1 MVSAVLLHTQGD
13 GRALVRTG
21 GVAREH
27 APAAAM
33 FVYANRKE
41 SRGEKMEEDAR
52 LTWDPLAIV
61 MDGKEKRSERE
72 DGCEC
77 VAAGQTSV
85 LFFFYF
91 FSFSFFLYI
100 CNIYKY
106 ILKYSIKIW

>member
-1 MVSAVLLHTQGD
+1 MG
-13 GRALVRTG
+13 GRLVRTG
-21 GVAREH
+21 GVARED
-27 APAAAM
+27 APAAAT

-72 DGCEC
+72 DGCER

-85 LFFFYF
+85 LFF
-91 FSFSFFLYI
+91 SIFFLFLSFYTFVIYI
-100 CNIYKY
+100 NIY
-106 ILKYSIKIW
+106 